1 MSYIKPIDR
10 NHADAAVSGTLDA
23 LKAKLGK
30 LPNLFLTLAHTPVA
44 LNTYVQLADI
54 AAKGKLNAKQREQI
68 ALTVG
73 EANACDYC
81 LAAHSTIGGLV
92 GLKPEQI
99 AAAREAHAENPRDDA
114 VLKLARSII
123 DNRGHVPTAELDAFK
138 AAGFSDSDVLEVLV
152 SVVLNIF
159 TNYANHIARTDVD
172 FPLVAQRQAA

>member
-1 MSYIKPIDR
+1 MSYIQPIDR
-10 NHADAAVSGTLDA
+10 NNADAAVSATLDA

-44 LNTYVQLADI
+44 LNAYVQLADVT
-54 AAKGKLNAKQREQI
+54 ATGKLNARQREQI
-68 ALTVG
+68 ALAVG

-81 LAAHSTIGGLV
+81 LAAHSAIGGLV

-99 AAAREAHAENPRDDA
+99 AAARAAKSDNPRDAA

-123 DNRGHVPTAELDAFK
+123 DNRGHVPTAQLDAFK
-138 AAGFSDSDVLEVLV
+138 AAGFADADVLEVLV

-159 TNYANHIARTDVD
+159 TNYTNHIARTDVD
-172 FPLVAQRQAA
+172 FPLAARLAA